1 MTKSPR
7 FFWRLFAGHAAPLL
21 LAVVVVLALMLLA
34 YEREYRRQEEDRLK
48 SSARAAASTWDYFAK
63 ADGDLPDVA
72 ARLKSLATSLHPDL
86 RLTIV
91 AADGRLLADSQGLS
105 GGDAEANGL
114 EIADALRHGEAF
126 TVRWSYPLAREF
138 AFAAARVGP
147 AGAPRAVVRA
157 SLPSASL
164 DAADTDVTSAFL
176 RIALGVGAVGSAL
189 AAGISL
195 IWSIPLTRLI
205 RQEGSGARS
214 VGTGSAALDSVAMS
228 LHRLREDIAAR
239 HAVFDRQQST
249 LEELLSRVRD
259 GVVVANRAARIV
271 LMNPAAVRLLDLSA
285 DGAGAAKRFI
295 GMPIEACVPLFELQ
309 AMLRM
314 DRGLDEGEDSE
325 ARDRRVEIRRRG
337 GSVFLLARSSPIRLH
352 DKPSEEGEE
361 GRLLVLTD
369 VTELSRVVQVKSD
382 LVANASHELRTPIAA
397 IRMAAETVR
406 SLDPVADAAAMKRCV
421 DVIDRQTGW
430 LEELVRDL
438 LDLSKLEAPSARFHP
453 QSVDLPRFCEE
464 LVERFAPPAEKKRTQ
479 FIIDGSEFL
488 PCIHVHPGLLRM
500 VLDNLVDNALKFTA
514 EGGRVRLAW
523 RAVGHDVEFVVED
536 NGCGIPTED
545 QARVFERFY
554 QVERA
559 RSGAGSLRD
568 APRGTGLGLS
578 IVRHAVLAMNGH
590 MELES
595 VLGKGTKFTVTL
607 PRVAGESSPPP
618 AASGEAGT
626 RNE

>member
-1 MTKSPR
+1 MAKSPR

-34 YEREYRRQEEDRLK
+34 YEREYRRQEEKRLK
-48 SSARAAASTWDYFAK
+48 SCARAAASLWAQVGD
-63 ADGDLPDVA
+63 ADGDRSDVE
-72 ARLKSLATSLHPDL
+72 RRIKSFAVCLHPDL

-105 GGDAEANGL
+105 GDDAEAGGL
-114 EIADALRHGEAF
+114 EIADALRNGEALA
-126 TVRWSYPLAREF
+126 VRWSYPLAREF

-147 AGAPRAVVRA
+147 AVAPRAVVRA
-157 SLPSASL
+157 SLPAASL
-164 DAADTDVTSAFL
+164 DAAGSNVTSAFL
-176 RIALGVGAVGSAL
+176 RIALGVGVVGCAL

-205 RQEGSGARS
+205 RLEGSAAKPT
-214 VGTGSAALDSVAMS
+214 GTGSSALDSVAMS

-239 HAVFDRQQST
+239 HAVIDRQQST

-259 GVVVANRAARIV
+259 GVVVADRAARIV
-271 LMNPAAVRLLDLSA
+271 LMNPSAVRLLDLTA

-314 DRGLDEGEDSE
+314 DRQMKDGDDGE
-325 ARDRRVEIRRRG
+325 ALDRRVEIRRRG

-352 DKPSEEGEE
+352 DKPNTEGEE

-406 SLDPVADAAAMKRCV
+406 SLDPVADAVALKRCV

-438 LDLSKLEAPSARFHP
+438 LDLSKLEAPSSRFHA
-453 QSVDLPRFCEE
+453 QSVDLRRFCEE
-464 LVERFAPPAEKKRTQ
+464 LVERFAPPVEKKRIQ
-479 FIIDGSEFL
+479 LIIDAAASL
-488 PCIHVHPGLLRM
+488 PSIHVHPGLLRM

-523 RAVGHDVEFVVED
+523 RGVGHDVEFVVED

-607 PRVAGESSPPP
+607 PRVAGESGSPPT
-618 AASGEAGT
+618 ASG
-626 RNE
+626 

>member
-1 MTKSPR
+1 MAKSPR

-21 LAVVVVLALMLLA
+21 LAVMVVLALMLLA
-34 YEREYRRQEEDRLK
+34 HEREYRRQEEERLK
-48 SSARAAASTWDYFAK
+48 SFARATASMWASVTETA
-63 ADGDLPDVA
+63 GDLPETGGELPDVQRRVRSFA
-72 ARLKSLATSLHPDL
+72 ASLHADL

-105 GGDAEANGL
+105 GGDAEANAP
-114 EIADALRHGEAF
+114 EVADALRNGEALA
-126 TVRWSYPLAREF
+126 VRWSYPLAREF

-147 AGAPRAVVRA
+147 AIAPRAVVRA
-157 SLPSASL
+157 GLPSACL
-164 DAADTDVTSAFL
+164 DAGDTGVTSAFL
-176 RIALGVGAVGSAL
+176 RIALGVGTVGCAL

-195 IWSIPLTRLI
+195 IWSLPLTRLV
-205 RQEGSGARS
+205 RLQGSEAS
-214 VGTGSAALDSVAMS
+214 AVGTGSAALDSVAMS
-228 LHRLREDIAAR
+228 LHRLREDLAAR
-239 HAVFDRQQST
+239 HAVIDRQQST

-259 GVVVANRAARIV
+259 GVVVADRAARIV
-271 LMNPAAVRLLDLSA
+271 LMNPAAVQLLDLTA
-285 DGAGAAKRFI
+285 DGAGSAKRFI

-314 DRGLDEGEDSE
+314 DRKLEEGDDRE
-325 ARDRRVEIRRRG
+325 AQDRRVEIRRRG

-352 DKPSEEGEE
+352 DKPNDEGEE

-406 SLDPVADAAAMKRCV
+406 SLDPVADAVALKRCV

-453 QSVDLPRFCEE
+453 QAVDLPRFCEE
-464 LVERFAPPAEKKRTQ
+464 LVERFAPPVEKKRMQ
-479 FIIDGSEFL
+479 LVIDGSDSL
-488 PCIHVHPGLLRM
+488 PGIHVHPGLLRM
-500 VLDNLVDNALKFTA
+500 VLDNLVDNALKFTP

-523 RAVGHDVEFVVED
+523 RGVGHDVEFVVED
-536 NGCGIPTED
+536 NGSGIPMED

-578 IVRHAVLAMNGH
+578 IVRHAVLAMNGR

-595 VLGKGTKFTVTL
+595 LLGKGTKFTVTL
-607 PRVAGESSPPP
+607 PRVAGESCSP
-618 AASGEAGT
+618 ATAG
-626 RNE
+626 